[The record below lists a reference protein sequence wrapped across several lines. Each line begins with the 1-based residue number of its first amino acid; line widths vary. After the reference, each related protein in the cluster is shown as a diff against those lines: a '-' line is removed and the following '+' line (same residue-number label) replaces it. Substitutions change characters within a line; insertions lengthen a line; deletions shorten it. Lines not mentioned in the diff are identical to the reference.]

1 MLVDI
6 QCGPCYLKLKRR
18 EMVLF
23 AIFIGKHKNV
33 LLWNILQISVWFL
46 SFAWFCTTYF
56 STSTENLILPG
67 TIM

>member
-46 SFAWFCTTYF
+46 SFAWFCTTCF
-56 STSTENLILPG
+56 STTY
-67 TIM
+67 